1 MNTDQILT
9 AKGNPGTLARLAAH
23 YGRLAKRQAPG
34 RQLQAGVFAAD
45 KELHFEFA
53 SEAKPAR
60 FHAASVGKLFTAVLV
75 HRLVATGQ
83 LRLDQSIAELLDLSV
98 TAGLFTSGPEAVTL
112 QMLLEHTSGVADYF
126 GEQILADPQKR
137 WTVPELLD
145 FTRENFQPV
154 GEPGA
159 QFHYSDTGYVLL
171 GLIVERVSGR
181 PFHEQMRREIFEPLG
196 MADTS
201 LFGFGEPSGVP
212 SEVPSG
218 VTSNASADPLA
229 PLWVD
234 GKEFSTAPALS
245 CDWAGGGVVSSVNDL
260 LTFSRALHEPSTLE
274 PGGNP
279 LVPPAA
285 YELMFHRG
293 PALHRGI
300 RYGTGGVRIVWRELF
315 FLLAGRPDL
324 LGGLGITAA
333 TVLYDPRNN
342 IHLVQNFGDSAAVST
357 AFNSLAKVVPMV
369 TRF

>member
-9 AKGNPGTLARLAAH
+9 AKGNPATLARLAAH

-126 GEQILADPQKR
+126 GEQILADPQKH

-145 FTRENFQPV
+145 FTREHFEPV
-154 GEPGA
+154 AQPGA

-171 GLIVERVSGR
+171 GLIVEQVSRR
-181 PFHEQMRREIFEPLG
+181 PLHEQLQREILEPLG
-196 MADTS
+196 MVDTS
-201 LFGFGEPSGVP
+201 LHGFGEPTSG
-212 SEVPSG
+212 
-218 VTSNASADPLA
+218 AADPLA

-274 PGGNP
+274 PGTNEPRDNP
-279 LVPPAA
+279 LIPPDA

-342 IHLVQNFGDSAAVST
+342 IHLVQNFGDSAAVSK